1 MRIGIISDIHSN
13 LEALEAALEDIKTQ
27 NVEIVYCTGDLVG
40 YAANPNEVIDLLRKD
55 SVNCIMGNHDY
66 ACFNQRI
73 RAEMNRDA
81 RDAIDYTK
89 RVLTS
94 ENLLFLKELPWQ
106 IRENGI
112 YLIHGL
118 PPAHLDEYIHKQ
130 NKDELKQAFSSFCE
144 QVAFVGHTHL
154 FEIYQMTRNG
164 EIRGPGFRQNK
175 FKLESRSR
183 YMIGA
188 GSIGQPREDNR
199 DAGYL
204 IYDTNLR
211 QIARRTFLYNVEL
224 TIEKIKNVGLPLD
237 NGRRLLNGF

>member
-1 MRIGIISDIHSN
+1 MP
-13 LEALEAALEDIKTQ
+13 LT
-27 NVEIVYCTGDLVG
+27 
-40 YAANPNEVIDLLRKD
+40 
-55 SVNCIMGNHDY
+55 
-66 ACFNQRI
+66 
-73 RAEMNRDA
+73 
-81 RDAIDYTK
+81 YTK

-118 PPAHLDEYIHKQ
+118 PPVHLDEYIHKQ
-130 NKDELKQAFSSFCE
+130 NKEELKLAFSSFSE

-175 FKLESRSR
+175 FELEPRSR
-183 YMIGA
+183 YLISA

-204 IYDTNLR
+204 IYDTEIH
-211 QIARRTFLYNVEL
+211 QIIKRTFQYNVEL
-224 TIEKIKNVGLPLD
+224 TIEKIKVAGLPES
-237 NGRRLLNGF
+237 NGRRLREGF